1 MNTPVFLSGEFHGQ
15 RSLVG
20 YSSWG
25 HQESETTLLVCTELN
40 HDLKPGARRQP
51 AAKTC
56 NQKQQG
62 YNRLLVMGAPF
73 ESSGTGTS
81 WIRAHLEQMCT
92 K

>member
-40 HDLKPGARRQP
+40 HDLKPGGQETACSQDLQPKAARI
-51 AAKTC
+51 
-56 NQKQQG
+56 QQTPG
-62 YNRLLVMGAPF
+62 DGC
-73 ESSGTGTS
+73 S
-81 WIRAHLEQMCT
+81 I
-92 K
+92 